1 MKNKL
6 SDAVN
11 LVLAGVLAVIFLLIG
26 WKLTRRELYPADLP
40 EDTAPPAST
49 TAAPPASTTAP
60 STTLSTAPSTTSAT
74 APTATEPTAA
84 LTEFSPDYFS
94 GSLFIGDS
102 RTVGL
107 MEYGGMDKADFFAT
121 TGMSVYNIEKE
132 KVSLPGQGTVRFSQ
146 VINAKTYDTIYLML
160 GINELGYN
168 MSNTVKRY
176 GDLLD
181 LLRQSQPEAT
191 LVICANLHV
200 AASRSASD
208 STFNNPN
215 IDRFNQAIAAYADGQ
230 TVRYIDVNPLFD
242 DGSGN
247 LDAKYTSDNT
257 HVLGKYYRLWA
268 QWIAGQGIN
277 G

>member
-74 APTATEPTAA
+74 APTATEPPAA

-121 TGMSVYNIEKE
+121 TGMSV
-132 KVSLPGQGTVRFSQ
+132 
-146 VINAKTYDTIYLML
+146 
-160 GINELGYN
+160 
-168 MSNTVKRY
+168 
-176 GDLLD
+176 
-181 LLRQSQPEAT
+181 
-191 LVICANLHV
+191 
-200 AASRSASD
+200 
-208 STFNNPN
+208 
-215 IDRFNQAIAAYADGQ
+215 
-230 TVRYIDVNPLFD
+230 
-242 DGSGN
+242 
-247 LDAKYTSDNT
+247 
-257 HVLGKYYRLWA
+257 
-268 QWIAGQGIN
+268 
-277 G
+277 